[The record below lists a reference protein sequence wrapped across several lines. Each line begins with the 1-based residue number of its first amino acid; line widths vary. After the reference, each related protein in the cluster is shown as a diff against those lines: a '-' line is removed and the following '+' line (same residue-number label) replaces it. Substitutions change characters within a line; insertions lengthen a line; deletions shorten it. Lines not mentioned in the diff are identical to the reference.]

1 MEANGLAIDRG
12 AQHELQFWPYSSLRS
27 ITPPTGRTE
36 TIIEQDGAPGAQLL
50 INDADAIKQ
59 LARVAP
65 GLKSSVARRRW
76 LVSLGAV
83 LAVAATA
90 IALVW
95 YLEPQPSRA
104 IAEMIPE
111 RTRQSIGRTV
121 IEQFKAQGRECA
133 SPAGRRALDK
143 LMARLLAGEPDTASY
158 KITVVDLPYRNAFA
172 TMGGQMV
179 ITAKMIEAART
190 PDEVAGVLAHEI
202 GHGIERHPD
211 AGLVRRLGLSLIF
224 EMVVGGSGVL
234 TGLTLQ
240 ALDAG
245 YTRQD
250 ERAADQQALRLLRH
264 AKISQRGIEDLF
276 ARGAKTEGGGLSAI
290 DFLRTHPYSSERLAA
305 VRRAPTYRATA
316 ALTTDEWRALRA
328 ICAKP

>member
-12 AQHELQFWPYSSLRS
+12 AQHELQIWPYSGLRNV
-27 ITPPTGRTE
+27 TPRTGRAE
-36 TIIEQDGAPGAQLL
+36 MIIEPGDGSGAQLL
-50 INDADAIKQ
+50 ISDPEALEQ

-65 GLKSSVARRRW
+65 GVAGRHARRRW
-76 LVSLGAV
+76 LVSLVAV
-83 LAVAATA
+83 LAMIATG

-111 RTRQSIGRTV
+111 RTRQSIGRAV

-133 SPAGRRALDK
+133 APAGRRALDK
-143 LMARLLAGEPDTASY
+143 MMARLLAQEPDTDTY

-224 EMVVGGSGVL
+224 ELFVGGSGVL
-234 TGLTLQ
+234 SGLTLQ

-250 ERAADQQALRLLRH
+250 ERAADQQALRLLRR
-264 AKISQRGIEDLF
+264 AGISQRGLEELF
-276 ARGAKTEGGGLSAI
+276 ARGAKTEGGGNFAL
-290 DFLRTHPYSSERLAA
+290 DFMRTHPYSSERLDT
-305 VRRAPTYRATA
+305 VRRAPPYRATA
-316 ALTTDEWRALRA
+316 ALDAADWRALRA